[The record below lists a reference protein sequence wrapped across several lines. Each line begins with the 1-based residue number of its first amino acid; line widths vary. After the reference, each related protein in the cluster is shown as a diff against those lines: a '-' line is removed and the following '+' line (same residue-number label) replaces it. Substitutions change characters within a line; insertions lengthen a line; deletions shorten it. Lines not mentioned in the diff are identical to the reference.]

1 MRIGM
6 FTDYYIPVKT
16 GVSTSVESFR
26 EQLTALGHEVYV
38 FAPSDGIRV
47 KEEDDHIIRFPAVKG
62 LFVENYMTSVFF
74 PPLQI
79 RKIEKLNLDI
89 IHFHDPSQIGLLGV
103 HIALKN
109 NIPLVSTYHT
119 DLNEYVKS
127 YPVMGP
133 GFMVL
138 SALAPLITGGG
149 FKDAKLIKPSRNRL
163 AMSRQA
169 LKQSMT
175 LIHNYCDLVIA
186 PSKKMEMQLK
196 RWKTKAPIE
205 ILPTG
210 VDKITTSNL
219 KISERKK
226 QYGITDDDLVVMFT
240 GRLGKE
246 KNVELLI
253 KAFAKARKALP
264 NLKLLLVGDF
274 KHSDELLNLATELE
288 VADHLIK
295 TGYIENKDVGSIL
308 GCADLFA
315 LPSLTDTQN
324 LALNEAAQ
332 AGLPLLAVDPLI
344 NDVLKDGLNG
354 YITKPTISD
363 FADGIVNILSDP
375 DKAKKM
381 GKLSAVRADAYNE
394 RSQATKLANLY
405 QAILANHTGPLS

>member
-6 FTDYYIPVKT
+6 FTDYYLPVKT

-26 EQLTALGHEVYV
+26 EQLELLGHEVYV
-38 FAPSDGIRV
+38 FAPSDGILVR
-47 KEEDDHIIRFPAVKG
+47 KENKHIIRFPAVKG

-74 PPLQI
+74 PPQQI

-119 DLNEYVKS
+119 DLNEYTKS
-127 YPVMGP
+127 YPAIGA

-149 FKDAKLIKPSRNRL
+149 FRDAKLIKPSRNRL
-163 AMSRQA
+163 AMNREAIKQA
-169 LKQSMT
+169 MT
-175 LIHNYCDLVIA
+175 LIHNYCDMVIA
-186 PSKKMEMQLK
+186 PSKKMELQLK
-196 RWKTKAPIE
+196 RWKTQAPIE

-210 VDKITTSNL
+210 VDKITTN
-219 KISERKK
+219 KAEITEFKTK
-226 QYGITDDDLVVMFT
+226 YGIINDDKIVMFT

-253 KAFAKARKALP
+253 KAFAKAQKSLP

-274 KHSDELLNLATELE
+274 KHSEELLNLADELKIS
-288 VADHLIK
+288 DRLIK
-295 TGYIENKDVGSIL
+295 TGYVENHDLGAIL
-308 GCADLFA
+308 ESADLFV

-332 AGLPLLAVDPLI
+332 AGLPLIAVDPLI
-344 NDVLKDGLNG
+344 NDVIQDGING
-354 YITKPTISD
+354 YITKPTINAVAS
-363 FADGIVNILSDP
+363 AITNILSDP
-375 DKAKKM
+375 QKAAKM
-381 GKLSAVRADAYNE
+381 GQASSKIAAEFNE
-394 RSQATKLANLY
+394 AAQAQKLADLY
-405 QAILANHTGPLS
+405 REILTYRK

>member
-6 FTDYYIPVKT
+6 FTDYYLPVKT

-26 EQLTALGHEVYV
+26 EQLELMGHEVYV
-38 FAPSDGIRV
+38 FAPSDGMWVR
-47 KEEDDHIIRFPAVKG
+47 EENDHIIRFPALKG

-74 PPLQI
+74 PPQQI

-119 DLNEYVKS
+119 DLNEYLKA
-127 YPVMGP
+127 YPIMGP
-133 GFMVL
+133 GFLVL

-163 AMSRQA
+163 AMNRRA

-186 PSKKMEMQLK
+186 PSLKMEMQLK
-196 RWKTKAPIE
+196 RWKTAAPIE

-210 VDKITTSNL
+210 VDKITTSNREI
-219 KISERKK
+219 KKRKK
-226 QYGITDDDLVVMFT
+226 QFDITNDDLVVMFT

-246 KNVELLI
+246 KNIELLI
-253 KAFAKARKALP
+253 KAFAKARKQLP

-274 KHSDELLNLATELE
+274 KHGDELINLGVDLGVEE
-288 VADHLIK
+288 HIIK
-295 TGYIENKDVGSIL
+295 TGYIENKDLGAVL
-308 GCADLFA
+308 GCGDLFA

-344 NDVLKDGLNG
+344 NNVIKDGLNG
-354 YITKPTISD
+354 YITKPTITA
-363 FADGIVNILSDP
+363 FAEGIIKILSDP
-375 DKAKKM
+375 AKAKKM
-381 GKLSAVRADAYNE
+381 GELSAKRADAYSE
-394 RSQATKLANLY
+394 HSQATKLANLY
-405 QAILANHTGPLS
+405 QEILKKRA

>member
-6 FTDYYIPVKT
+6 FTDYYLPVKT

-26 EQLTALGHEVYV
+26 EQLELMGHEVFV
-38 FAPSDGIRV
+38 FAPSDSIRV
-47 KEEDDHIIRFPAVKG
+47 REENERIIRFPALKG

-74 PPLQI
+74 PPQQI

-119 DLNEYVKS
+119 DLNEYIKS
-127 YPVMGP
+127 YPIMGP
-133 GFMVL
+133 GFMLL

-149 FKDAKLIKPSRNRL
+149 FKDAKLIKPGRNRL
-163 AMSRQA
+163 AMNRRA
-169 LKQSMT
+169 IKQSMT

-186 PSKKMEMQLK
+186 PSLKMEMQLK
-196 RWKTKAPIE
+196 RWKTATPIE

-219 KISERKK
+219 EIENRKK
-226 QYGITDDDLVVMFT
+226 QFSITDDDLVVMFT

-246 KNVELLI
+246 KNIELLI
-253 KAFAKARKALP
+253 KAFAKARKQLP

-274 KHSDELLNLATELE
+274 KHGDELINLGTELGVE
-288 VADHLIK
+288 ESIIK
-295 TGYIENKDVGSIL
+295 TGYIENHDLGAVL
-308 GCADLFA
+308 GCGNLFA

-344 NDVLKDGLNG
+344 NNVIKDGLNG
-354 YITKPTISD
+354 YITKPTITA
-363 FADGIVNILSDP
+363 FADGIVKILSDP
-375 DKAKKM
+375 AKAKKM
-381 GKLSAVRADAYNE
+381 GELSAKRADAYSE
-394 RSQATKLANLY
+394 HSQATKLANLY
-405 QAILANHTGPLS
+405 QEIVNKRA

>member
-6 FTDYYIPVKT
+6 FTDYYLPVKT

-26 EQLTALGHEVYV
+26 EQLELLGHEVYV

-47 KEEDDHIIRFPAVKG
+47 REENERIVRFPALKG

-74 PPLQI
+74 PPQQI

-119 DLNEYVKS
+119 DLNEYIKS

-133 GFMVL
+133 GFVVL

-149 FKDAKLIKPSRNRL
+149 FRDAKLIKPSRDRL
-163 AMSRQA
+163 SMSRQA

-186 PSKKMEMQLK
+186 PSKKMELQLQ
-196 RWKTKAPIE
+196 RWKTTSPIE

-210 VDKITTSNL
+210 VDKITTTNL
-219 KISERKK
+219 EIQKRKEQFGIS
-226 QYGITDDDLVVMFT
+226 DDDLVVMFA

-246 KNVELLI
+246 KNIELLI
-253 KAFAKARKALP
+253 KAFAKARKQLP

-274 KHSDELLNLATELE
+274 KHGDELINLGAELGVE
-288 VADHLIK
+288 QYIIK
-295 TGYIENKDVGSIL
+295 TGFIENTDL
-308 GCADLFA
+308 GAFLGAADLFA
-315 LPSLTDTQN
+315 LSSLTDTQN
-324 LALNEAAQ
+324 LALSEAAQ
-332 AGLPLLAVDPLI
+332 AGLPLLTVDPLI
-344 NDVLKDGLNG
+344 NNIIKDGLNG
-354 YITKPTISD
+354 YITKPTITA
-363 FADGIVNILSDP
+363 FAEGIVKILSDP
-375 DKAKKM
+375 AKAKKM
-381 GKLSAVRADAYNE
+381 GQLSAKRAEAYSE
-394 RSQATKLANLY
+394 HSQATKLANLY
-405 QAILANHTGPLS
+405 REILQKRA

>member
-6 FTDYYIPVKT
+6 FTDYYLPVKT
-16 GVSTSVESFR
+16 GVSTSVASFK
-26 EQLTALGHEVYV
+26 EQLELLGHEVYV
-38 FAPSDGIRV
+38 FAPSSGILV
-47 KEEDDHIIRFPAVKG
+47 KKEDDHVIRFPAVKG

-74 PPLQI
+74 PPQQI

-119 DLNEYVKS
+119 DLNEYTKS
-127 YPVMGP
+127 YPAIGA

-149 FKDAKLIKPSRNRL
+149 FKDAKLIKPSRDLLTMNRK
-163 AMSRQA
+163 AIKQA
-169 LKQSMT
+169 MT

-186 PSKKMEMQLK
+186 PSKKMELQLK
-196 RWKTKAPIE
+196 RWKTTAPIE

-210 VDKITTSNL
+210 VDKITTT
-219 KISERKK
+219 KARIAEAKAK
-226 QYGITDDDLVVMFT
+226 YGITEADQVVMFT

-253 KAFAKARKALP
+253 KAFAKAVVKLP
-264 NLKLLLVGDF
+264 TLKLLLVGDF
-274 KHSDELLNLATELE
+274 KHSDELLNLASDLGI
-288 VADHLIK
+288 ADRLIK
-295 TGYIENKDVGSIL
+295 TGYIENHDLGAIL
-308 GCADLFA
+308 ESADLFV

-332 AGLPLLAVDPLI
+332 AGLPLIAVDPLI
-344 NDVLKDGLNG
+344 NDVIQNGVNG
-354 YITKPTISD
+354 YITTPTVN
-363 FADGIVNILSDP
+363 AVARGIITILSDP
-375 DKAKKM
+375 QKAAKM
-381 GKLSAVRADAYNE
+381 GKASCKEAAKFSEAA
-394 RSQATKLANLY
+394 QARKVAHLY
-405 QAILANHTGPLS
+405 QEIIQKYA

>member
-1 MRIGM
+1 M

-38 FAPSDGIRV
+38 FAPSDGMRV
-47 KEEDDHIIRFPAVKG
+47 REENERIMRFPALKG

-74 PPLQI
+74 PPQQI

-109 NIPLVSTYHT
+109 DIPLVSTYHT
-119 DLNEYVKS
+119 DLNEYIKS

-133 GFMVL
+133 GFVVL

-149 FKDAKLIKPSRNRL
+149 FRDAKLIRPSRNRL
-163 AMSRQA
+163 TMSRQA

-186 PSKKMEMQLK
+186 PSKKMELQLR
-196 RWKTKAPIE
+196 RWKTAAPIE

-210 VDKITTSNL
+210 VDKITTTNL
-219 KISERKK
+219 AIQERKN
-226 QYGITDDDLVVMFT
+226 QFGITNDDLVVMFV

-246 KNVELLI
+246 KNIELLI
-253 KAFAKARKALP
+253 KAFAKARKTLP

-274 KHSDELLNLATELE
+274 KHGDELINLGTELG
-288 VADHLIK
+288 VADHIIK
-295 TGYIENKDVGSIL
+295 TGYIENHDLGAVL
-308 GCADLFA
+308 GCGDLFA
-315 LPSLTDTQN
+315 MPALSDTQN
-324 LALNEAAQ
+324 LTLNEAAR
-332 AGLPLLAVDPLI
+332 AGLPLLVVDPLI
-344 NDVLKDGLNG
+344 NNVIKDGFNG
-354 YITKPTISD
+354 YVTKPTITA
-363 FADGIVNILSDP
+363 FTEGIIKILSDP
-375 DKAKKM
+375 ANAKKM
-381 GKLSAVRADAYNE
+381 GQLSAKRAEAYSE
-394 RSQATKLANLY
+394 HSQATKLANLY
-405 QAILANHTGPLS
+405 REILQKRA